1 MKNQENASHINSAEK
16 QSDIRN
22 LPLKGLFAAALV
34 RDENSNPDAPT
45 FNHSISLVNTFAQ
58 QNNDHVQLQF
68 ISPEAGVA
76 YIQADYKGIAQ
87 LKEQTFVEKK
97 SKGGY
102 ANIETLQAIPVV
114 DESRTNVALG
124 RTFPHQPA

>member
-45 FNHSISLVNTFAQ
+45 FNHSISLVNKFAQ

-68 ISPEAGVA
+68 ISPDAGVA
-76 YIQADYKGIAQ
+76 YIQADYNGIAQ
-87 LKEQTFVEKK
+87 LKSAPFVEKK

-114 DESRTNVALG
+114 DENRTNVALG